1 VVALHSTQGGCAPI
15 YKNRTVAAGDSDKQ
29 LSNRDCS
36 KTKMQKT
43 SQKAFSNSTP
53 IKQTKMQ
60 KAESIISEDFDTS
73 MSWDSAGSGYA
84 SVDFT
89 ELPFEPDSTCSS
101 LESSIEIVESEIIDS
116 SCDDEIMEE
125 SFADLMEELLELCV
139 DDTPWNH
146 FSKMHHIGQGSSGT
160 VFLSESPTGEK
171 VAIKEIIL
179 KKLKNKQL
187 LLNEICAMQNIVH
200 PNLLPL
206 NEAFIYEDAVDSQ
219 LKVAIVTPFAELG
232 NLIRFCKKTRH
243 SEKLTALI
251 LRQVLQGLSEL
262 HRNSIAHRDIKSDN
276 VFLKKDGTVFLSD
289 FGFCDVADEEGKCAG
304 NSVIGT
310 PYWMAPEGTVIN
322 YL

>member
-1 VVALHSTQGGCAPI
+1 
-15 YKNRTVAAGDSDKQ
+15 
-29 LSNRDCS
+29 
-36 KTKMQKT
+36 MQ
-43 SQKAFSNSTP
+43 SQKFSNSTP
-53 IKQTKMQ
+53 IKQTNMQ
-60 KAESIISEDFDTS
+60 KTESLTEDFDTS

-101 LESSIEIVESEIIDS
+101 LESSSIEIIESEIIS
-116 SCDDEIMEE
+116 SDDDEIMEE
-125 SFADLMEELLELCV
+125 SFADLMEELLQLCV

-160 VFLSESPTGEK
+160 VFLSESPNGEK
-171 VAIKEIIL
+171 VAIKVINL

-187 LLNEICAMQNIVH
+187 LLNEICAMQNIIH

-206 NEAFIYEDAVDSQ
+206 KEAFIYEDAVDSE
-219 LKVAIVTPFAELG
+219 LKVAIVTPYAELG

-276 VFLKKDGTVFLSD
+276 VFLKRDGTVFLSD
-289 FGFCDVADEEGKCAG
+289 LGFCDVTDEEGKCAG

-310 PYWMAPEGTVIN
+310 PYWMAPEGNFKIFMTYKN
-322 YL
+322 